1 MEDKG
6 SGQKRSIFRSPGT
19 ASSPDL
25 ATLVRLAKEAKGIP
39 ATPQTAGNP
48 LTNQAESR
56 SRAASRATQ
65 PDWEGMST
73 NGDVRSVSSGF
84 SGGNKMATISERS
97 RSKQGEDGFKV
108 STHLEGC
115 ADIRAYGIRQKAC
128 LGECLEAK
136 IIPCV
141 SSRLR
146 AHM

>member
-1 MEDKG
+1 MDDKG

-25 ATLVRLAKEAKGIP
+25 ATLVRLAKEAQGVT
-39 ATPQTAGNP
+39 ASPQTANKP
-48 LTNQAESR
+48 STSQAESR

-97 RSKQGEDGFKV
+97 SRSKAGEDGFKV
-108 STHLEGC
+108 RSEQE
-115 ADIRAYGIRQKAC
+115 R
-128 LGECLEAK
+128 
-136 IIPCV
+136 
-141 SSRLR
+141 
-146 AHM
+146 